1 MDQRRIPAWL
11 TILVIY
17 TRYIF
22 IVLYPIILS
31 PVLILYPGTEAKA
44 AYILLLMSGFWITG
58 FIPLYVT
65 ALFPLILAPLMG
77 LAPSAVIAKEYSS
90 SSNFL
95 FLGGMILAI
104 AAENVNLHRRIAVA
118 FVRWMGHDARFT
130 DSKGRKRLR
139 NFATGISLSVCYAA
153 SCGGIAT
160 LIGSPPNII
169 FYGLAVRSKN
179 DEADK
184 FYTDDDA
191 RVQSMDNLEERERST
206 DQEENDEI
214 SSDIVKIVKKVSE
227 EEQRALGPMKFG
239 EIACMILLLLLI
251 ALWVTREPG
260 VPGWSRF
267 MPTSNDS
274 TGKIVRYVDDTQ
286 STLLFAILAFI
297 IPASNPFRLRA
308 DPNETSKQARKRIN
322 RGILTW
328 DLAQSRTSWGVLI
341 LMGGGFAL
349 SKIATVGGLSK
360 LISRALEVVRPVHP
374 FGLVFLITLVGA
386 TLTEVVSNAATVTIL
401 VPIMF
406 DLNELKGAY
415 LLLLMSGYWITGF
428 IPLYVTALL
437 PVLYAPLM
445 GLVTSTAISRAYM
458 SSSNLLF
465 LCCMILAV
473 ATENTNLHRRIAM
486 AFVRKMGNDENED
499 LVLREN
505 TGSQSSIP
513 LDKAP
518 VKSNQL
524 KEIKRFST
532 GISLSIA
539 YAASCGGIATIT
551 GTATNTIFYGLISS
565 RYGDSTPLNFGSWMA
580 FAFPISLLCLLA
592 VWIVICLVYLG
603 PRAFF
608 NCAAKKPKEIDPNKD
623 ATEASQAFL
632 AAGGTV
638 STNPE
643 HGKEE
648 EEEKRDASVNITSA
662 VQKISREESL
672 ALGSIKFG
680 ELSCLVIF
688 ALLIVLW
695 IGREPGIPGW
705 SRLMPTTKDANGRVM
720 QYVDDVQATVFFVIL
735 VFLLPATNPL
745 RVRLNEAEGGKV
757 FIYLLLR

>member
-118 FVRWMGHDARFT
+118 FVRWMGHDARLLILSVMLPTWFFSMWMSNTATTVMMVTVVEALLSKLDEVTGAGSEEEDLNERTGT

-169 FYGLAVRSKN
+169 FYGLAVSEYGSGISVNFGSWMAYGCPISIICLICTWITICLLFIGPKAFFKCRRRSKN

-349 SKIATVGGLSK
+349 SKIATVSCLGKCKDG
-360 LISRALEVVRPVHP
+360 
-374 FGLVFLITLVGA
+374 FMGFL
-386 TLTEVVSNAATVTIL
+386 
-401 VPIMF
+401 
-406 DLNELKGAY
+406 
-415 LLLLMSGYWITGF
+415 
-428 IPLYVTALL
+428 
-437 PVLYAPLM
+437 
-445 GLVTSTAISRAYM
+445 
-458 SSSNLLF
+458 
-465 LCCMILAV
+465 
-473 ATENTNLHRRIAM
+473 
-486 AFVRKMGNDENED
+486 RKK
-499 LVLREN
+499 
-505 TGSQSSIP
+505 QH
-513 LDKAP
+513 
-518 VKSNQL
+518 
-524 KEIKRFST
+524 
-532 GISLSIA
+532 
-539 YAASCGGIATIT
+539 C
-551 GTATNTIFYGLISS
+551 
-565 RYGDSTPLNFGSWMA
+565 
-580 FAFPISLLCLLA
+580 
-592 VWIVICLVYLG
+592 ICLVSIRLQY
-603 PRAFF
+603 
-608 NCAAKKPKEIDPNKD
+608 
-623 ATEASQAFL
+623 T
-632 AAGGTV
+632 
-638 STNPE
+638 
-643 HGKEE
+643 
-648 EEEKRDASVNITSA
+648 
-662 VQKISREESL
+662 SREE
-672 ALGSIKFG
+672 AIKGETNGNPRWFG
-680 ELSCLVIF
+680 
-688 ALLIVLW
+688 
-695 IGREPGIPGW
+695 
-705 SRLMPTTKDANGRVM
+705 
-720 QYVDDVQATVFFVIL
+720 
-735 VFLLPATNPL
+735 
-745 RVRLNEAEGGKV
+745 
-757 FIYLLLR
+757 